1 MFMGD
6 QTAKSSAKNSS
17 ALNQP
22 AIPVT
27 VVTGFL
33 GSGKTTIIMNLLSQL
48 EHPERVVWLK
58 NEYGNINIDK
68 LAVESTHVKVSEIM
82 NGCLCCV
89 LVGRLGNA
97 LRDIIDSYAPERI
110 IIETSGTAYPAPI
123 VWEIKK
129 FADLRLDGV
138 INVVDALN
146 FSGYEDKSY
155 SASLQSKYI
164 DLIVINKYPDVQP
177 GSKQEQELETRLDD
191 VYELNPHTP
200 KVKSISGN
208 VSKQLL
214 IGLDP
219 QELDL
224 REIDMGQEVG
234 SHDHQDEVEVVELS
248 WKADLVCNR
257 DEFEKEVAGLAKLK
271 LIRIKGALI
280 TTDGPAIFNWVMGRG
295 DWQELS
301 DGKLDELGSSLV
313 LMGKKAGSYKEIL
326 EPKFKALF
334 SKTS

>member
-1 MFMGD
+1 
-6 QTAKSSAKNSS
+6 
-17 ALNQP
+17 
-22 AIPVT
+22 
-27 VVTGFL
+27 
-33 GSGKTTIIMNLLSQL
+33 
-48 EHPERVVWLK
+48 
-58 NEYGNINIDK
+58 
-68 LAVESTHVKVSEIM
+68 
-82 NGCLCCV
+82 
-89 LVGRLGNA
+89 
-97 LRDIIDSYAPERI
+97 
-110 IIETSGTAYPAPI
+110 
-123 VWEIKK
+123 
-129 FADLRLDGV
+129 
-138 INVVDALN
+138 
-146 FSGYEDKSY
+146 
-155 SASLQSKYI
+155 
-164 DLIVINKYPDVQP
+164 
-177 GSKQEQELETRLDD
+177 
-191 VYELNPHTP
+191 
-200 KVKSISGN
+200 
-208 VSKQLL
+208 LL